1 MNINDKKMIKR
12 TIEAKIESKLF
23 KKKAIIIIGARQI
36 GKTTSI
42 NNVLKDQENLLF
54 LNGDDIVVRELL
66 TNINTAEIKNLIAG
80 KKYIFI
86 DEAQRIENIG
96 LTAKIIVDIFPE
108 TQLIMSGSS
117 AFDLKN
123 RLSESLTGRKWEYE
137 MFPVTWKEFEE
148 TYDYLESQQQLE
160 TRILYGMYPEII
172 THPNEE
178 KERLKLLT
186 DSYLYKD
193 ILSFYN
199 IQKPQILE
207 NLLQALA
214 LQMGSEVSLNEL
226 ANLLKVDKNT
236 VKTYIEI
243 LEKSFVVFTLSGF
256 NRNIRN
262 ELKQAKKIFFW
273 DNGVRNALIGNF
285 NPLELRVDKGALWE
299 NFLISE
305 RMKKNNYE
313 NPYTKSYF
321 WRTTSQQEIDYVEE
335 TDGKISAFEIKWN
348 ENAKIKAFTNFKETY
363 NTDIEILS
371 PKNFRNFLMV

>member
-1 MNINDKKMIKR
+1 MIR
-12 TIEAKIESKLF
+12 RLIDAKIENKLF

-42 NNVLKDQENLLF
+42 NNVLKDKENLLF
-54 LNGDDIVVRELL
+54 LNGDDPVVREMLS
-66 TNINTAEIKNLIAG
+66 NINTEQIKNLIAG

-86 DEAQRIENIG
+86 DEAQRIKNSG

-108 TQLIMSGSS
+108 VQLIMSGSS

-123 RLSESLTGRKWEYE
+123 SLSESLTGRKWEYE
-137 MFPVTWKEFEE
+137 MFPVTWKELEE
-148 TYDYLESQQQLE
+148 TYGFLESQQQFEL
-160 TRILYGMYPEII
+160 RLLYGMYPEII
-172 THPNEE
+172 TNPNEE

-199 IQKPQILE
+199 IQKPKVLE
-207 NLLQALA
+207 NLLKALA

-226 ANLLKVDKNT
+226 ANLLKIDKNT

-262 ELKQAKKIFFW
+262 ELKQAKKIYFW

-335 TDGKISAFEIKWN
+335 TDGKISAYEIKWN
-348 ENAKIKAFTNFKETY
+348 ENAKVKANTNFKETY
-363 NTDIEILS
+363 NTDIKIIS
-371 PKNFRNFLMV
+371 PKNFRHFLVG